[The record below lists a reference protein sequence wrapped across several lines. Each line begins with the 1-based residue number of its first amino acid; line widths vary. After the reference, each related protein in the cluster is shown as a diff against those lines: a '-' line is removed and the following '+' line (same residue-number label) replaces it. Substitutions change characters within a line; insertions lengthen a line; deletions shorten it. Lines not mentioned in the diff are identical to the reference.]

1 MFFILYL
8 HFVYPSGKP
17 MIRHRPAC
25 AGSGDPRCQGF
36 AVNDYGFTLDA
47 LALAYPQLSLN

>member
-1 MFFILYL
+1 MFFISYL
-8 HFVYPSGKP
+8 HFGYPSGKP
-17 MIRHRPAC
+17 MMRHRRC
-25 AGSGDPRCQGF
+25 CQGF

>member
-1 MFFILYL
+1 
-8 HFVYPSGKP
+8 
-17 MIRHRPAC
+17 MIRHR
-25 AGSGDPRCQGF
+25 RCSQGF